1 MTVLL
6 IDVMT
11 SVLIIVIVRVPINLL
26 SRPPLVVITTVARV
40 TILPRTTI
48 ILYIL
53 KLTAHILKPRVYVE
67 PVLNLIPLRGRRFP
81 SLLLQN
87 GLIASDRRLWL
98 CLLVVLTDPRKREN
112 LLVGRPIVTK
122 SVSNRSPSSRTTY
135 DLVSRSDPR
144 VRCRQALV
152 NFRGEF

>member
-1 MTVLL
+1 MDSEEYSQVVSSGLLKEVLVMTVLL

-67 PVLNLIPLRGRRFP
+67 PVLNLTVQWDT
-81 SLLLQN
+81 SL
-87 GLIASDRRLWL
+87 AV
-98 CLLVVLTDPRKREN
+98 LLVSDDPRTSWSFH
-112 LLVGRPIVTK
+112 G
-122 SVSNRSPSSRTTY
+122 SS
-135 DLVSRSDPR
+135 
-144 VRCRQALV
+144 QWH
-152 NFRGEF
+152 FRGFEHSSLVVYRREKPQDFL